1 MRIVKGDKVVVIS
14 GNNKG
19 QTGEVLKVMTK
30 SNRVIIKGLNMVKR
44 HARPTQKNP
53 QGGIVEKEAG
63 INLSNVMLWDE
74 KAGKGTRV
82 RNNRLDDEKG
92 SKVRVS
98 VASGEVIETKEQ
110 S

>member
-19 QTGEVLKVMTK
+19 DTGEVLKVLPK
-30 SNRVIIKGLNMVKR
+30 AGRVIVKGLNMVKR
-44 HARPTQKNP
+44 HTRPSQKNP
-53 QGGIVEKEAG
+53 QGGIVEKEAP
-63 INLSNVMLWDE
+63 INASNLMLWDE

-82 RNNRLDDEKG
+82 RSRKLDDDKG

-98 VASGEVIETKEQ
+98 VASDEVIETKAGA
-110 S
+110 

>member
-19 QTGEVLKVMTK
+19 QTGEVLKVMAK
-30 SNRVIIKGLNMVKR
+30 SGRVIVKGLNMVKR

-53 QGGIVEKEAG
+53 QGGIIEKEAG
-63 INLSNVMLWDE
+63 IALSNVMLWDD
-74 KAGKGTRV
+74 KSGKGTRV
-82 RNNRLDDEKG
+82 RNSRLEDEKG
-92 SKVRVS
+92 SKVRIS
-98 VASGEVIETKEQ
+98 VASGEVIETKDQ

>member
-14 GNNKG
+14 GNSKG
-19 QTGEVLKVMTK
+19 QTGEVLKVVSKT
-30 SNRVIIKGLNMVKR
+30 NRVFVKGLNMVKR
-44 HARPTQKNP
+44 HTRPTQKNP

-63 INLSNVMLWDE
+63 IHLSNVMLWDD

-82 RNNRLDDEKG
+82 RNHRLEDEKG
-92 SKVRVS
+92 SKVRIS
-98 VASGEVIETKEQ
+98 VASGEVIETKEK

>member
-19 QTGEVLKVMTK
+19 ETGEVLKIMTK
-30 SNRVIIKGLNMVKR
+30 AGRVIVKGLNMVKR
-44 HARPTQKNP
+44 HTRPTQNNP
-53 QGGIVEKEAG
+53 QGGIVEKEAPL
-63 INLSNVMLWDE
+63 NLSNVMLWDD

-82 RNNRLDDEKG
+82 RSGKLDDEKK
-92 SKVRVS
+92 SKVRIS
-98 VASGEVIETKEQ
+98 VASGEVIETKAG

>member
-14 GNNKG
+14 GNSKG

-30 SNRVIIKGLNMVKR
+30 KNRVIVKGLNMVKR
-44 HARPTQKNP
+44 HTRPTQKNP

-63 INLSNVMLWDE
+63 ICLSNVMLWDN
-74 KAGKGTRV
+74 KAGKGARV
-82 RNNRLDDEKG
+82 RNSRLDDENK

-98 VASGEVIETKEQ
+98 VASGEVIETKEK